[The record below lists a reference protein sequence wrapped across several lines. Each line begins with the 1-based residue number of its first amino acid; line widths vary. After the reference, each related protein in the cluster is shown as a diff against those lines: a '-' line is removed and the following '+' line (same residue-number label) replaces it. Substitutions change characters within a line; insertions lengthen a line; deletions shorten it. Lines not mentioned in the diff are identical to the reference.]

1 MDELAHALQLRS
13 VCALLQTPPP
23 PPPLRH
29 QPIHARS
36 CFRAQEQQQVY
47 NCKTTT
53 TVAAAAAAAA
63 LHSSSLETII
73 SLLNFKRD
81 SIF

>member
-13 VCALLQTPPP
+13 VCALPQTTP

-36 CFRAQEQQQVY
+36 CVRAQEQQQVY

-53 TVAAAAAAAA
+53 AAAAAAAAAAA